1 MAAPP
6 SGGGCWTPTGR
17 CTTPATSPT
26 AATPRPPL
34 PTCATSA
41 AWNPAPA
48 SGRYRGDVEPDAG
61 AGFQA
66 AEVAQVGRGGRGVA
80 AVGDVAGVVQRP
92 VGVQQPP
99 H

>member
-26 AATPRPPL
+26 AATPRPPR

-41 AWNPAPA
+41 AWNPAP
-48 SGRYRGDVEPDAG
+48 
-61 AGFQA
+61 

-99 H
+99 PDGGAAIGEGDQVDRFGLA